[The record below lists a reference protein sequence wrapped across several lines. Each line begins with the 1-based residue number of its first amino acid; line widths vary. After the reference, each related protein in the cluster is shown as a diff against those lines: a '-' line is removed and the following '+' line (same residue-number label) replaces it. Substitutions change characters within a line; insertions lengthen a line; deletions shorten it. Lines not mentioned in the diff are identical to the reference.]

1 LFFAASLTL
10 GNWYPRIADV
20 QERLDLDSVSLGQS
34 LAGLPFG
41 IMLGFSFLARWVH
54 RSGFRCT
61 FAIGAPTMAIS
72 LVAAALAPSGPVLFS
87 ALVVA
92 GAAQGALG
100 IAGNV
105 EANRMEAALGRP
117 VLVRGHGFWSL
128 ATLVG
133 GAMAAGFRGWGV
145 EPVLHF
151 VAVMPVSLLLL
162 WLGLRGFS
170 PSPERDDEGTMPAP
184 ILVLPTRT
192 IFGLFL
198 AGGVVLYLDSAA
210 SDWSGILMRDALD
223 AGAVLSGLGFT
234 AWALGQ
240 TSGRLLHPTL
250 AARIAPTPM
259 ALGFLATA
267 AIGVGVIAVSTN
279 APIAILGFFLLGLG
293 TSSMLPMALLAAARL
308 AGRAPAANVA
318 SLSQLAF
325 LVSVLSPPII
335 GWVVG
340 ATDIRTAFL
349 LGLVLLAVSAATV
362 IIRRPF
368 A

>member
-1 LFFAASLTL
+1 VSSRSCTL
-10 GNWYPRIADV
+10 
-20 QERLDLDSVSLGQS
+20 
-34 LAGLPFG
+34 
-41 IMLGFSFLARWVH
+41 
-54 RSGFRCT
+54 
-61 FAIGAPTMAIS
+61 
-72 LVAAALAPSGPVLFS
+72 
-87 ALVVA
+87 
-92 GAAQGALG
+92 
-100 IAGNV
+100 
-105 EANRMEAALGRP
+105 
-117 VLVRGHGFWSL
+117 
-128 ATLVG
+128 
-133 GAMAAGFRGWGV
+133 
-145 EPVLHF
+145 
-151 VAVMPVSLLLL
+151 
-162 WLGLRGFS
+162 S
-170 PSPERDDEGTMPAP
+170 PSCRFR
-184 ILVLPTRT
+184 LVLPTRT